1 MKTAISLPDDLFHSA
16 DELADSLGTTR
27 SNLYATALAEFV
39 AKHRHDG
46 ITAKLNE
53 VYAELPSALDP
64 EIVDSQSRTLASEK
78 W

>member
-16 DELADSLGTTR
+16 DELADRLGTTR

-39 AKHRHDG
+39 AKHHRDG

-53 VYAELPSALDP
+53 LYDELPGGLDP
-64 EIVDSQSRTLASEK
+64 EIADAQSGTLAADQ